1 MDVNAW
7 NTPNATEEVVPSIRM
22 KFQLYFPGRH
32 LSTLS
37 NLCTMRALQSDGR
50 RVLTTMTT
58 MLIQRMSSSGAIGKV
73 QLLICGMSF
82 MFQKNHTNIGILS
95 ELYNA
100 NGTVGA
106 GPGWCWLQRLPW
118 WCRWYFFLYSFE
130 LFCTRM
136 QRLWVMAWSVCP
148 SGYEAS
154 KKITL
159 QRQINSWRPRFWLFL
174 LFPLPKISCS
184 KTLECCELFQDIRFV
199 MNLLS

>member
-7 NTPNATEEVVPSIRM
+7 NTSNATEEVVPSIRM

-50 RVLTTMTT
+50 RVLTTT
-58 MLIQRMSSSGAIGKV
+58 MLLQRMSSSGAIGKV

-82 MFQKNHTNIGILS
+82 MFHKNHTNIGILS

-100 NGTVGA
+100 NGAGA
-106 GPGWCWLQRLPW
+106 GPGWCWLQRLHPDDADDI
-118 WCRWYFFLYSFE
+118 FFCIPLNC
-130 LFCTRM
+130 FCTRM
-136 QRLWVMAWSVCP
+136 QRLWVMAWSVFP

-174 LFPLPKISCS
+174 LFPPS
-184 KTLECCELFQDIRFV
+184 
-199 MNLLS
+199 